1 MNSQHDPELV
11 KVITDF
17 LEQGFADS
25 IAAMFRRDT
34 SLYAAVGELLR
45 DERFA
50 VRMGTAVLFE
60 ELVETR
66 PAEVRLAVPHLEP
79 LLADKI
85 PWVRGEAA
93 HILGIIGSAQAL
105 ALLEPM
111 LSDPDHQVRE
121 IAADFLNR

>member
-1 MNSQHDPELV
+1 
-11 KVITDF
+11 
-17 LEQGFADS
+17 
-25 IAAMFRRDT
+25 MFRKDS
-34 SLYAAVGELLR
+34 SLYSVTGKLLR

-60 ELVETR
+60 ELVTTR
-66 PAEVRLAVPHLEP
+66 PEEVRLAIPHLEP
-79 LLADKI
+79 LLADDI

-93 HILGIIGSAQAL
+93 HILGIIGTSQAL

-121 IAADFLNR
+121 IAADFLNQ

>member
-1 MNSQHDPELV
+1 MNRHDPELI

-25 IAAMFRRDT
+25 IAAMFRKDS
-34 SLYAAVGELLR
+34 SLYSVIGELLR

-66 PAEVRLAVPHLEP
+66 PEEVRRAIPHLKP
-79 LLADKI
+79 LLADDI

-93 HILGIIGSAQAL
+93 HILGIIGTSQAL
-105 ALLEPM
+105 SLLEPM

-121 IAADFLNR
+121 IAADFLNQ

>member
-1 MNSQHDPELV
+1 MNRHDPELI

-25 IAAMFRRDT
+25 IAAMFRKDP
-34 SLYAAVGELLR
+34 SLYSVIGELLR

-66 PAEVRLAVPHLEP
+66 PEEVRQAIPHLKP
-79 LLADKI
+79 LLADDI

-93 HILGIIGSAQAL
+93 HILGIIGTSQAL
-105 ALLEPM
+105 SLLEPM

-121 IAADFLNR
+121 IAADFLNQ